1 VGKKRTDPVKVKLP
15 NAQSISSNQKAE
27 FLLEV
32 ESNLQAALAQMP
44 NLALSDR
51 FSDL

>member
-1 VGKKRTDPVKVKLP
+1 
-15 NAQSISSNQKAE
+15 
-27 FLLEV
+27 LLEV

>member
-1 VGKKRTDPVKVKLP
+1 MKVKLP

-32 ESNLQAALAQMP
+32 ETNLQAALAQMP